1 MNYIV
6 CTTIK
11 AKEYG
16 FQMYGRISNGKDVFL
31 NEKEVINSQTLN
43 GTLEERA
50 ETLEGKVLTETEAL
64 KLKNID
70 ESWKNLAHKA
80 AYQSEG

>member
-1 MNYIV
+1 
-6 CTTIK
+6 
-11 AKEYG
+11 
-16 FQMYGRISNGKDVFL
+16 MYGRISNGKDVFL

-70 ESWKNLAHKA
+70 ESWKNLAHKV